1 MLLRRNVAVGSIE
14 TRERVRLTDRF
25 LVRTDYGEVVVTIN
39 PDCTNALENDLLL
52 LSEPSEADKTAFTM
66 ETPLRAFGA
75 KVVDIIQTV
84 GTGDFNPGGGM
95 LEMMVKEKATSDL
108 NKIERWARNNLKSS
122 PD

>member
-1 MLLRRNVAVGSIE
+1 MQQPLSIASE
-14 TRERVRLTDRF
+14 PFRTRERVRLTDSF

-39 PDCTNALENDLLL
+39 PECTNALENDLLL
-52 LSEPSEADKTAFTM
+52 LSAPSDADKASFTM

-108 NKIERWARNNLKSS
+108 NRIERWARINLKST
-122 PD
+122 DG